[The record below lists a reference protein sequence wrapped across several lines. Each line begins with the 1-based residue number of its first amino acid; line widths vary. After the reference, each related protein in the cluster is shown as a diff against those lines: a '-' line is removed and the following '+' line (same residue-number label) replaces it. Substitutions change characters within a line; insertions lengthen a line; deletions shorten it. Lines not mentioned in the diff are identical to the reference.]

1 MGDAVQGKM
10 ERPFRASL
18 VALLRASLEMPFRAG
33 FELPLRPELKIL
45 GKAARGKIGDKR

>member
-1 MGDAVQGKM
+1 MLKGVLAVLEKV
-10 ERPFRASL
+10 FNAT
-18 VALLRASLEMPFRAG
+18 LEMPFRAG